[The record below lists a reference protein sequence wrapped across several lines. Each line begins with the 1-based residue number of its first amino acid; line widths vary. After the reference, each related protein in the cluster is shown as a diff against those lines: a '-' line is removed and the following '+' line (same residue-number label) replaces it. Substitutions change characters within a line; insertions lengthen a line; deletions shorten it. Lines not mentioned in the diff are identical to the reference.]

1 VAGPPA
7 APPTRST
14 RGSRGGVLLFLLLLG
29 GLLLSISGC
38 RALTSRSQLA
48 RALLWRDAD
57 VDDIRRFPAR
67 PVPAGERTRPWIEGS
82 LEGYDSLTAP
92 FRVGEAGEAVP
103 FEDFFARRATTA
115 FLIVRGDTLLYEKY
129 FGEFEGDSLHTVFS
143 VSKSVLSAA
152 VGAAV
157 ERGMIESVD
166 DPITRYVPELLER
179 DSRFGRITLRHLLT
193 MSSGLAWDDSMTPWG
208 DPADTYYAPD
218 LRESALEARVAGP
231 PGEEFV
237 YNNYNPLLVGLAL
250 ERAADTTVSAFL
262 SGTVWGPMG
271 AEADASW
278 SLDRAEGGF
287 EKMESGFNARPRDLA
302 RFGAMF
308 RDGGVSGGR
317 RVLPASWGERS
328 VRPDS
333 TTDPNPDYQYF
344 WWVRPGA
351 DGDSHFWAEGR
362 FGQFVYVVPHLDLVV
377 VRLGRDDGD
386 LDWRSFFAAVVRRV
400 EAVDAGSR

>member
-1 VAGPPA
+1 M
-7 APPTRST
+7 APPPRAPPPP
-14 RGSRGGVLLFLLLLG
+14 RARPGRRGGVLLLLLCGLLLLT
-29 GLLLSISGC
+29 SGC

-57 VDDIRRFPAR
+57 VDDIRRFSAR
-67 PVPAGERTRPWIEGS
+67 PISAGERTRPWIEGS
-82 LEGYDSLTAP
+82 LAGYDSLTAP
-92 FRVGEAGEAVP
+92 LRVGEGGEPVP
-103 FEDFFARRATTA
+103 FEDFLAGRATTA
-115 FLIVRGDTLLYEKY
+115 FLVARGDTLLYERY
-129 FGEFEGDSLHTVFS
+129 FGGFEGDSLHTVFS

-157 ERGMIESVD
+157 DRGIIGSVD
-166 DPITRYVPELLER
+166 DPVTRYVPELLER

-218 LRESALEARVAGP
+218 LRGSALDARVAGP
-231 PGEEFV
+231 PGEAFV

-250 ERAADTTVSAFL
+250 ERAVDTTVSAFL
-262 SGTVWGPMG
+262 SDAVWGPMG

-278 SLDRAEGGF
+278 SLDRADGGF

-302 RFGAMF
+302 RFGALF
-308 RDGGVSGGR
+308 RDGGVSGDR
-317 RVLPASWGERS
+317 RVLPRSWVQRS

-333 TTDPNPDYQYF
+333 TSDPNPEYQYF
-344 WWVRPGA
+344 WWVRPGP
-351 DGDSHFWAEGR
+351 DGAFHFWAEGR

-386 LDWRSFFAAVVRRV
+386 VDWRSFFAAVVRRV
-400 EAVDAGSR
+400 EAVDAGFP